1 LDWQRWGW
9 WAAIFLILMLV
20 VGIWLRP
27 YVLTIYHLER
37 GGRAVD
43 VALEPVFTD
52 RLAPERVVDE
62 EALAEAKAHLEIALR
77 WNPDNV
83 EVRRQLARV
92 YLSIGEPRTALD
104 VLQQALDLRER
115 HLLLHLEVGD
125 LYDAL
130 GYTDRAIEAYETGR
144 VGSRALPLTA
154 NYLKDADAWVE
165 RGSEDVAI
173 QLWQDVL
180 DLDPDN
186 LYALYRLWGAYRRL
200 GADAEV
206 ARYAE
211 RLHELDAKTLAVPLD
226 FRLAEYQARAMLG
239 LVEDGLWE
247 REKLLNI
254 VSYQVED
261 VEDIL
266 TGLMT
271 ERVLTTL
278 LEARPGDVELLAYL
292 DALYQRLEALGQFEM
307 AREHVLDIQFS
318 IFYEALSLDD
328 RRVLYG

>member
-1 LDWQRWGW
+1 L
-9 WAAIFLILMLV
+9 
-20 VGIWLRP
+20 
-27 YVLTIYHLER
+27 
-37 GGRAVD
+37 
-43 VALEPVFTD
+43 
-52 RLAPERVVDE
+52 
-62 EALAEAKAHLEIALR
+62 
-77 WNPDNV
+77 
-83 EVRRQLARV
+83 
-92 YLSIGEPRTALD
+92 
-104 VLQQALDLRER
+104 LQQAVDLRPN
-115 HLLLHLEVGD
+115 HLLLHLELGD
-125 LYDAL
+125 VYDAL
-130 GYTDRAIEAYETGR
+130 GQTDKAVAAYKAGK